1 MVKPGVRVLL
11 WGATAAVVTV
21 VASFAIA
28 ASVVAGGNVLS
39 RDDVAHALTPTPAP
53 TRTPGSST
61 TGANPTSTA
70 PPTTGSTTAAPG
82 GAAGS
87 GATDRIVSGAS
98 GSVTV
103 RCDGDVAT
111 LLSWSPNPGYR
122 ADDPF
127 RGPAATVGVK
137 FESDVAQDM
146 VVTATCAGG
155 QVSVNE
161 APEADDHG
169 GGGGP
174 GRGGGDG

>member
-11 WGATAAVVTV
+11 WGITAAVVTV

-39 RDDVAHALTPTPAP
+39 RDDVARALTPTP
-53 TRTPGSST
+53 TSTLTPGNA
-61 TGANPTSTA
+61 TGANPTA
-70 PPTTGSTTAAPG
+70 PSPAGSATTAPG

-103 RCDGDVAT
+103 RCDGDVAS

-122 ADDPF
+122 ADDPV
-127 RGPAATVGVK
+127 RGPAATVSVK
-137 FESDVAQDM
+137 FESQVAVDM
-146 VVTATCAGG
+146 IVTA
-155 QVSVNE
+155 E
-161 APEADDHG
+161 PDDHS
-169 GGGGP
+169 GP
-174 GRGGGDG
+174 GGGDD

>member
-11 WGATAAVVTV
+11 WGVTAAVVTV

-39 RDDVAHALTPTPAP
+39 RDDVARALTPTPTT
-53 TRTPGSST
+53 TRTPGTT

-70 PPTTGSTTAAPG
+70 PTPAGSTTTAPTG

-103 RCDGDVAT
+103 RCNGDVAT

-122 ADDPF
+122 ADDPV
-127 RGPAATVGVK
+127 RGPAATVGVN
-137 FESDVAQDM
+137 FESDVAEDM
-146 VVTATCAGG
+146 IVTATCAGG
-155 QVSVNE
+155 QVSVTE
-161 APEADDHG
+161 TPEPDDH
-169 GGGGP
+169 GGGP
-174 GRGGGDG
+174 GRGGSDD

>member
-11 WGATAAVVTV
+11 WGVTAAVVTV

-39 RDDVAHALTPTPAP
+39 REDVARALTPTPTS
-53 TRTPGSST
+53 TRTSGDA

-70 PPTTGSTTAAPG
+70 PSPAGSTTTTAPG

-103 RCDGDVAT
+103 RCDGDMAS

-122 ADDPF
+122 ADDPV
-127 RGPAATVGVK
+127 RGPAATVSVK
-137 FESDVAQDM
+137 FESQVAQDM
-146 VVTATCAGG
+146 IVAATCSGG
-155 QVSVNE
+155 QATVTETVE
-161 APEADDHG
+161 PDDHS
-169 GGGGP
+169 GP
-174 GRGGGDG
+174 GGGDH

>member
-11 WGATAAVVTV
+11 WGVTAAAVTV

-39 RDDVAHALTPTPAP
+39 RDDVARALTPTSTP
-53 TRTPGSST
+53 TRTPGIST

-70 PPTTGSTTAAPG
+70 PTPAGSTTTAPTG

-87 GATDRIVSGAS
+87 GATDRIVSGTS

-103 RCDGDVAT
+103 RCNGDIAT

-122 ADDPF
+122 ADDPV
-127 RGPAATVGVK
+127 RGPAATVRVK
-137 FESDVAQDM
+137 FESQVAEDM
-146 VVTATCAGG
+146 IVTATCSGG
-155 QVSVNE
+155 QASVTE
-161 APEADDHG
+161 TAEADDHSG
-169 GGGGP
+169 GGGG
-174 GRGGGDG
+174 DD